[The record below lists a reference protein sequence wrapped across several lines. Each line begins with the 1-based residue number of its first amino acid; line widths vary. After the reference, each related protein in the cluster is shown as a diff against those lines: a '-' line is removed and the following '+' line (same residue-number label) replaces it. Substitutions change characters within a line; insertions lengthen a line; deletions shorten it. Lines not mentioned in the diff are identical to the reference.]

1 MAPLESQ
8 FKTIIKY
15 HQQTILKS
23 CINSASF
30 FIRTHLVFNHFI
42 IILKEDHGYVWAFHF
57 TTNCQTFAAKLQSLT
72 NLIVLFKASHEY
84 WCFKTRAILSKGS
97 LKRSATQSNIKT
109 IEIPF
114 KETTRVRFEY
124 VWSQY
129 GNCLQ

>member
-1 MAPLESQ
+1 MAALESQ

-15 HQQTILKS
+15 HQQTIFKS
-23 CINSASF
+23 CISSASF
-30 FIRTHLVFNHFI
+30 LIRTHFVFNHFI

-97 LKRSATQSNIKT
+97 FKRSAKQSNIKT